1 MTNRLSKYAA
11 TQHIPSPCA
20 RVPGNRRSE
29 QPEAGRCV
37 TAHHRVRCF
46 QKSAGTGGRAR
57 YHLVGPQSQG
67 PVADPAGEDF
77 HVHASQSMA
86 GFARAVESVHGRS
99 KKRTLLR
106 IGALPTAAASI
117 VPHAVHRMLERY
129 PEVDIDVTSGAFEY
143 LASKLRLGELDL
155 LVGRM
160 ISRDTVGFS
169 FERLYEEDVLAIVR
183 SGHPLT
189 RTDVIN
195 VESLAAYTVIAPPAN
210 SQVRTMVDDFLFAS
224 HAHTNLKF
232 IESQSETFS
241 RAYVCQHD
249 TVWFV
254 PAGVVEV
261 DLRLHVLLALPIH
274 SPLLRAPIGMTTMAG
289 SPTSAQGEAFAKV
302 LREIA
307 QEGSNSSRYQAK

>member
-1 MTNRLSKYAA
+1 MRQPNISLRHVRVFLEIVGQRSLRRAAASLHITESAVSKSLRELEDELDTTLLVRNRKGLSL
-11 TQHIPSPCA
+11 T
-20 RVPGNRRSE
+20 
-29 QPEAGRCV
+29 
-37 TAHHRVRCF
+37 
-46 QKSAGTGGRAR
+46 
-57 YHLVGPQSQG
+57 
-67 PVADPAGEDF
+67 PAGEDF

-86 GFARAVESVHGRS
+86 GFARAVESVHGRT

-160 ISRDTVGFS
+160 ISRDTVGLS

-224 HAHTNLKF
+224 QAHTNLKF